1 MFYKLKN
8 LKRTSWLGIFLA
20 LAALFLLCRIFILQT
35 VDYEKYQSKVI
46 EQITTE
52 STVKAKRGTIYDRN
66 GKILATNRTAYR
78 LFISPS
84 GIVAAD
90 REKGT
95 NNQAE
100 LIADGIAQI
109 LGQSYYD
116 KVMTESTH
124 TTKLDRTIQKNIIDD
139 QTVDALLKVIADNG
153 LSTQVYLEAGSI
165 RYYPYGTLASHVIGF
180 CSADGVGLYGLEY
193 QYNDVLAG
201 VDGKTVTARDA
212 YGNEML
218 YDYESYI
225 AAVDGCDIWTTL
237 DVDIQASLDEQCEQS
252 LINTGS
258 ENGTCGI
265 VMDPYTGGILAM
277 STAPAFDLNSP
288 WTLVDYYQRQLDEFA
303 AENGID
309 PEGDSEAY
317 TKKQSELRQKMWAN
331 KAITEAFIPGSTFKI
346 ITSAMAFENQVV
358 TNAYSIDSRCT
369 CEGSGKLGNT
379 TIGGVTIHCHS
390 KHHSQNFAEGLMNS
404 CNVTFI
410 NMGLDIGAE
419 AFYNAFK
426 AFGYLD
432 KTGIDLPGEGV
443 SIMHKLE
450 NLRIVE
456 LATSAFGQNFK
467 ITGIQHVTAVNAV
480 VNGGQLLEPFVV
492 EKTVDKNGK
501 TVYSHGV
508 VEVRRVASKE
518 TCELLRTILEEC
530 VSGGYGGK
538 NCYVPGYRVAAKTGT
553 SEKVGDNKD
562 LRIGSVMSFAPA
574 ESPVAT
580 AFFMCDEPNPEYGS
594 TYGSTVAAPYMQ
606 SLMQQILP
614 VMGVEARYSE
624 AEMDEID
631 RAMPDFVGWSVSAI
645 ENNVKQWYGLDY
657 EIIGDGNIIR
667 YQSPAAGTYVRR
679 NGAKIYLYTSKSLE
693 NENQVTVPNVVGM
706 TAEAATKT
714 MVNRGFNVKIVG
726 SDYYK
731 NMLTATVRAQS
742 VKSGTVLGKGYVV
755 TLYFSN
761 GNGDEEV
768 DYYVEELG
776 PVG

>member
-8 LKRTSWLGIFLA
+8 LKRTSWLAITLA
-20 LAALFLLCRIFILQT
+20 FMALFLLCRILILQT
-35 VDYEKYQSKVI
+35 FGYEKYQSKVI
-46 EQITTE
+46 SQITTE

-84 GIVAAD
+84 GIVAAEREGDPD
-90 REKGT
+90 R
-95 NNQAE
+95 AAF
-100 LIADGIAQI
+100 IADGIAKI
-109 LGQSYYD
+109 LGESYRE
-116 KVMTESTH
+116 KVMQESTH
-124 TTKLDRTIQKNIIDD
+124 TTKLDRTILKNIIDD
-139 QTVDALLKVIADNG
+139 DVIKELIGFIADND
-153 LSTQVYLEAGSI
+153 LSTEVYLEAGSI
-165 RYYPYGTLASHVIGF
+165 RYYPYGTLACHVIGF

-193 QYNDVLAG
+193 QYNDVLSG

-212 YGNEML
+212 YGNEMS

-237 DVDIQASLDEQCEQS
+237 DVDIQMVLDEQCEQS

-265 VMDPYTGGILAM
+265 VLDPDTCGVLAM

-288 WTLVDYYQRQLDEFA
+288 WTLVEYYQKQLDDYA
-303 AENGID
+303 KENNIAD
-309 PEGDSEAY
+309 DSEAY
-317 TKKQSELRQKMWAN
+317 TKKQAELRQKMWAN

-346 ITSAMAFENQVV
+346 ITSAMALENRVV
-358 TNAYSIDSRCT
+358 TDVYKTDGRCT
-369 CEGSGKLGNT
+369 CVGSGKLGNT
-379 TIGGVTIHCHS
+379 TVGGVTIHCHS
-390 KHHSQNFAEGLMNS
+390 KHNAQNFAEGLMNS

-410 NMGLDIGAE
+410 NVGLDIGAE
-419 AFYNAFK
+419 NFYNAFK

-467 ITGIQHVTAVNAV
+467 ITGIQHAAAVNAV
-480 VNGGQLLEPFVV
+480 VNGGRLLEPFVV
-492 EKTVDKNGK
+492 DKTVDKNGK
-501 TVYSHGV
+501 TVYSHGT
-508 VEVRRVASKE
+508 VEVRRVASE
-518 TCELLRTILEEC
+518 QTCELLRIILEEC

-553 SEKVGDNKD
+553 SEKVGDDKD

-574 ESPVAT
+574 EKPVAT
-580 AFFMCDEPNPEYGS
+580 AFFMCDEPDPEYGS

-614 VMGVEARYSE
+614 TMGVEAKYSE
-624 AEMDEID
+624 SELDKVD

-645 ENNVKQWYGLDY
+645 ENNVKQWYELDY
-657 EIIGDGNIIR
+657 EIIGDGNVIR
-667 YQSPAAGTYVRR
+667 YQVPAAGTYVRR
-679 NGAKIYLYTSKSLE
+679 EGAKIYLYTAKSLE
-693 NENQVTVPNVVGM
+693 NENQVTVPNVAGM

-714 MVNRGFNVKIVG
+714 MINRGFNVKIVG

-731 NMLTATVRAQS
+731 NTLTATVRAQS
-742 VKSGTVLGKGYVV
+742 IRAGTIMSRGSVV

-768 DYYVEELG
+768 DYFVEELG